1 MSEIK
6 VNSIKGVGA
15 SAAAISV
22 DNTNG
27 TCTLAS
33 GSKLNNCT
41 TDGTTN
47 LTIADG
53 NLVVSTNG
61 HGIDFSAAT
70 GSATGSTGAI
80 LDDYEEGTWT
90 VSFDTNAGTNTS
102 NNCFYIKVGNIVT
115 AFFRGTHP
123 STSSSSYASL
133 TDLPFTSFAAAVG
146 VPGGAFSETNA
157 GENLHTILN
166 PNANYAY
173 ILKCD
178 ASGVA
183 VVTQSS
189 ISGKDFRGSITYR
202 TQ

>member
-15 SAAAISV
+15 SAAAITV
-22 DNTNG
+22 DNSNG

-53 NLVVSTNG
+53 NLVFSTNG

-70 GSATGSTGAI
+70 GSGTSTSAI
-80 LDDYEEGTWT
+80 LEDYEEGTFT
-90 VSFDTNAGTNTS
+90 VTFDTNSGTNTTG
-102 NNCFYIKVGNIVT
+102 NCFYVKVGNIVT
-115 AFFRGTHP
+115 CFFRGTHP
-123 STSSSSYASL
+123 TTSSSSYASL
-133 TDLPFTSFAAAVG
+133 TDFPFTSYNASAG
-146 VPGGAFSETNA
+146 VPGGAFSETNG
-157 GENLHTILN
+157 GENLSFILN
-166 PNANYAY
+166 QNANYCW

-178 ASGVA
+178 DSGVA
-183 VVTQSS
+183 VRPQNQV
-189 ISGKDFRGSITYR
+189 SGKDFRGGLTYR
-202 TQ
+202 TV